1 MEKLKSAN
9 HVLSECSKLAQK
21 KYKRRHDWVGTKIHW
36 ELYRKYGI
44 EVKQKWHEHQP
55 EVVMKNDKCKILW
68 NFTVQT
74 DHEIYGGKIKC
85 HCCTERSKPLPDNR
99 FCLPYN
105 GRVDTKELEK

>member
-1 MEKLKSAN
+1 MERLKSAN

-44 EVKQKWHEHQP
+44 EVKQKWHEHKP

-74 DHEIYGGKIKC
+74 DHEIYGG
-85 HCCTERSKPLPDNR
+85 RSDVIVVQKDQNLCQIID
-99 FCLPYN
+99 FACLIMEEWIPKN
-105 GRVDTKELEK
+105 